1 MKKMDVIKLIRYHV
15 DNNDQAFRDQAYSIA
30 EDFCKNGDNQVGTY
44 IISLL
49 SGYNTMAPQE
59 REIDSDFLR
68 RSEIINNP
76 LPLPQKIYE
85 DIIGITNAVSFNSG
99 INKFLFAGKPGTGK
113 TESAKQLARIL
124 SRDLYIVDVNSLIDS
139 RLGQSAKNV
148 DMLFDEINSMYSPQ
162 QVLIL
167 FDEIDALA
175 LNRLDRTDMREM
187 GRVTS
192 SVLKGLD
199 NMSSSVV
206 LVATT
211 NLLDSFDGALLRR
224 FDKIVDF
231 NRYTHQDLED
241 IALII
246 LNEMLSKF
254 TFANRNTKLFKKILS
269 LASPLPMPGNL
280 KNIIRSSIAFSDP
293 NDGNDYLRKLY
304 MQLYPSFEM
313 NVHLLKEQGFTTR
326 EIEVLSAVPKST
338 VSRLL
343 SKETKK

>member
-1 MKKMDVIKLIRYHV
+1 
-15 DNNDQAFRDQAYSIA
+15 
-30 EDFCKNGDNQVGTY
+30 
-44 IISLL
+44 
-49 SGYNTMAPQE
+49 
-59 REIDSDFLR
+59 
-68 RSEIINNP
+68 
-76 LPLPQKIYE
+76 
-85 DIIGITNAVSFNSG
+85 
-99 INKFLFAGKPGTGK
+99 
-113 TESAKQLARIL
+113 
-124 SRDLYIVDVNSLIDS
+124 
-139 RLGQSAKNV
+139 
-148 DMLFDEINSMYSPQ
+148 
-162 QVLIL
+162 
-167 FDEIDALA
+167 
-175 LNRLDRTDMREM
+175 
-187 GRVTS
+187 
-192 SVLKGLD
+192 
-199 NMSSSVV
+199 MSSSVV

-304 MQLYPSFEM
+304 MQLCPSLEM